1 MLKLFLWLRYLRKKR
16 IVLLSIA
23 AVALSAALLIVVDS
37 LFTGFISG
45 LKEADI
51 TGEGDIVLV
60 PRLAPQYDILIDEL
74 ERIPEIEGAGPFL
87 GGVGLVYLGSGDVR
101 KAIVLGIDA
110 GRESRGSD
118 LKESLLRQSR
128 LSGESSPSEG
138 RGEVSFDVPGYPND
152 IGGWIGIGVVAEPNE
167 KTDEYDLEEVRKL
180 IGRKVILTTSGRV
193 PVGGELAGE
202 GTKWKLAR
210 KVLSFRISDI
220 FYSGIYYKDNVLY
233 LPYDEFYGLCF
244 GDAGPARAANVK
256 IRIRDGV
263 KPALLVPRVWRVWE
277 RFASER
283 LGLGGDDISRAWIS
297 TLEDVYEPFYAEL
310 RKQMAVLLLIFGVVC
325 SVSVLLLFCIFYM
338 IVSRKRKDIAIIKSC
353 GAASS
358 SAALIFLGFGACVG
372 IVGSG
377 AGVILGWI
385 VTRNINTIEH
395 WVKVVFGL
403 KIWRSSVYVFEKI
416 PNEIN
421 WGSVWWIVLAAVGGC
436 VIGALIPAIVA
447 ARTRPVEILRYE

>member
-1 MLKLFLWLRYLRKKR
+1 M
-16 IVLLSIA
+16 SIA

-51 TGEGDIVLV
+51 RGEGDIVLV
-60 PRLAPQYDILIDEL
+60 PRLVPQYDALI
-74 ERIPEIEGAGPFL
+74 ERIEKIPGIEGAGPFL
-87 GGVGLVYLGSGDVR
+87 GGGGLVHLGGGDVR
-101 KAIVLGIDA
+101 EALVLGIDA
-110 GRESRGSD
+110 SRESRGSD
-118 LKESLLRQSR
+118 LKKLLLRQSQQA
-128 LSGESSPSEG
+128 
-138 RGEVSFDVPGYPND
+138 GEVGFDVPGYPSD
-152 IGGWIGIGVVAEPNE
+152 VGGWVGIGVVAEPNE

-180 IGRKVILTTSGRV
+180 IGKKVVLTTSGRV
-193 PVGGELAGE
+193 PVEARPSEGLAEGEIAGE
-202 GTKWKLAR
+202 GPKWKLKR
-210 KVLSFRISDI
+210 KVLAFRISDI
-220 FYSGIYYKDNVLY
+220 FYSGVYYKDKTLY
-233 LPYDEFYGLCF
+233 LPYDEFYGLSF
-244 GDAGPARAANVK
+244 GDEPPVRAANVK
-256 IRIRDGV
+256 IRVRDGV
-263 KPALLVPRVWRVWE
+263 EPASLVSAVWDVWE

-297 TLEDVYEPFYAEL
+297 TREDVYEPFYAEL
-310 RKQMAVLLLIFGVVC
+310 HKQMAVLLLIFGVVC

-338 IVSRKRKDIAIIKSC
+338 IVSQKQKDIAIIKSC
-353 GAASS
+353 GASDS
-358 SAALIFLGFGACVG
+358 SAALIFVGFGACVG

-377 AGVILGWI
+377 VGVILGWI

-421 WGSVWWIVLAAVGGC
+421 WSSVWWIVLVAVGGC

-447 ARTRPVEILRYE
+447 ARTKPVEILRYE